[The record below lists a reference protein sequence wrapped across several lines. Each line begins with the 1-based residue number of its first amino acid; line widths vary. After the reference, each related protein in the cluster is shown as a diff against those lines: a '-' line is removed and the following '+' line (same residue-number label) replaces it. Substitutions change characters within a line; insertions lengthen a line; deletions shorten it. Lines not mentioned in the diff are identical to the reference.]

1 MYAGSHF
8 SIIENAMADTSKV
21 RSFPILAYFLKNKL
35 PNRVAIHFNAKEKDA
50 DSWIVYPVSEGKSLY
65 RYYIPLTSPVDG
77 YSRIVVSDR
86 SAEYLKQFP
95 ERINELRIRCY
106 PWPEVVLPYRVNK
119 ASFEEWD
126 SIAHAMTRYSFKNG
140 YVYDKDVPSYEK
152 LFFDGFKRNPDF
164 VMPEG
169 EMCKEAYFFDPGCEY

>member
-1 MYAGSHF
+1 M
-8 SIIENAMADTSKV
+8 
-21 RSFPILAYFLKNKL
+21 
-35 PNRVAIHFNAKEKDA
+35 
-50 DSWIVYPVSEGKSLY
+50 
-65 RYYIPLTSPVDG
+65 
-77 YSRIVVSDR
+77 VSDR